1 MCFTRPIVLLLL
13 LLTACADTGR
23 DLSGS
28 AIGQH
33 TYTAFDARV
42 DTLLA
47 NMTLE
52 EKVGQMTQADQEF
65 LDDPEDIRTYF
76 LGSLLSG
83 GGSDPVTN
91 SLDDWT
97 AMYENYQAL
106 ALQTRLGIP
115 LLYGVDAVHGHS
127 NVIDAV
133 VFPHNIGLGAT
144 RNADLVEEINRITA
158 REVKTTGINWDF
170 APCVAVPRDDRWGRT
185 YEGFSEDPALVA
197 ELGAAAV
204 RGLQGNDPGDPER
217 VVACSKHFV
226 GDGGTEQGTGLTSG
240 GVKYPFDRGDVR
252 LTEEELRRI
261 HMEGY
266 VTTIAA
272 GVGTI
277 MPSYSSWNGV
287 KASGSRRLLTEI
299 VKEEL
304 GFEGFL
310 ISDFAAIDE
319 LPGDYKSDI
328 ITSINAGM
336 DMVMVPA
343 EYEDFFRLLK
353 EAVEE
358 GSIPMS
364 RIDDAVRRILRVKFA
379 AGLFDDDWS
388 PKADRDFA
396 ASFGSKEHRAVAR
409 QAVRESLVLLKND
422 GVLPLD
428 KSAARI
434 HVAGRGADDIGMQS
448 GGWTIDWQGRRG
460 AITAGTT
467 VLEGVRQAVGS
478 ETEVTHSEDGSGA
491 AGATAAVVVIGETPY
506 AEFFGDDLDLLLDPT
521 DVETV
526 RRVFEAGVPMV
537 VVLLSGR
544 PMIIDPV
551 LDTSGAFVAAWLPGS
566 EGNGIADVLFGDHA
580 PTGKLSYTWP
590 RSADQHPINV
600 GDEDYD
606 PLFPYGYG
614 LGY

>member
-1 MCFTRPIVLLLL
+1 MISASCVDSDSAGDDGPP
-13 LLTACADTGR
+13 TGQQ
-23 DLSGS
+23 LYVS
-28 AIGQH
+28 
-33 TYTAFDARV
+33 FDSRV

-47 NMTLE
+47 QMTLE

-65 LDDPEDIRTYF
+65 LDDVDDISKYYM
-76 LGSLLSG
+76 GSLLSG
-83 GGSDPVTN
+83 GGSDPATN
-91 SLDDWT
+91 SLEDWR
-97 AMYENYQAL
+97 AMYERYQAK
-106 ALQTRLGIP
+106 ALETRLGIP

-127 NVIDAV
+127 NVIGAV

-144 RNADLVEEINRITA
+144 RNADLVEEISRITA
-158 REVKTTGINWDF
+158 LEVKATGINWDF

-185 YEGFSEDPALVA
+185 YEGFAEEPGLVA

-204 RGLQGNDPGDPER
+204 RGLQGADPGAPER
-217 VVACSKHFV
+217 VLACSKHFV
-226 GDGGTEQGTGLTSG
+226 GDGGTALGTGLTNAG
-240 GVKYPFDRGDVR
+240 IDYPFDRGDTR
-252 LTEEELRRI
+252 MTEEELRRV

-266 VTTIAA
+266 VTTIAE

-328 ITSINAGM
+328 IESINAGM

-343 EYEDFFRLLK
+343 EYETFFTLLK

-358 GSIPMS
+358 GSISMD

-379 AGLFDDDWS
+379 SGLFEEGWS
-388 PKADRDFA
+388 PMADERLEDA
-396 ASFGSKEHRAVAR
+396 FGSTEHREVAR

-422 GVLPLD
+422 GVLPLSRD
-428 KSAARI
+428 LTRI
-434 HVAGRGADDIGMQS
+434 HVTGSGSNDIGMQS
-448 GGWTIDWQGRRG
+448 GGWTIDWQGALG
-460 AITAGTT
+460 AITTGTT
-467 VLEGVRQAVGS
+467 ILDGIREAAGEV
-478 ETEVTHSEDGSGA
+478 EVTHSVDGTGSEGA
-491 AGATAAVVVIGETPY
+491 DVVIVVVGERPY
-506 AEFFGDDLDLLLDPT
+506 AEFFGDDLELRLPPEDI
-521 DVETV
+521 ETLS
-526 RRVFEAGVPMV
+526 RAAASASPV
-537 VVLLSGR
+537 VTVLLSGR
-544 PMIIDPV
+544 PMIV
-551 LDTSGAFVAAWLPGS
+551 NEELESSNAFVAAWLPGS
-566 EGNGIADVLFGDHA
+566 EGQGVADVLFGDHA

-606 PLFPYGYG
+606 PLFEFGFG
-614 LGY
+614 LTY